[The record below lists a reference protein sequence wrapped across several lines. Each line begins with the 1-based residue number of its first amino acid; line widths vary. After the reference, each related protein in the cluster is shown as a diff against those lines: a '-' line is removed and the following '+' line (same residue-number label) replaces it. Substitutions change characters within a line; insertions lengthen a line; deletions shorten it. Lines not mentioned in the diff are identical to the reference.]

1 LSLAAAAALLLV
13 IGVRVCYVFSHHVNG
28 DEPQHLH
35 VVWAWTQGLLP
46 YRDVFDNH
54 TPLFHL
60 LMAPL
65 FAAFGERADILIPMR
80 LAMIPLFLGML
91 ALTYRIGR
99 TLFSRAVGFWAA
111 ILTGLFP
118 LFFLTTVEFRPDNL
132 WTVLWLLALAIAIS
146 GPFSP
151 ARSWLLG
158 LVLGAAV
165 SVSMKTVTLLAG
177 LGVAAVSVAY
187 LEHRRGRLPI
197 ERLFRHLWRG
207 ALGFLSIPGALV
219 LLFAWHGALGSMYY
233 GVVQHNL
240 VPGLDHWNE
249 GFREDILLVS
259 PLPFLAW
266 LAPWPGR
273 GADEPLAIP
282 KVLILLTTVFSSV
295 LIYAFWPLLT
305 PQDLLPIAPLVMVF
319 IAALLVRLRRVRP
332 RLPALGLRWP
342 VIALVLPA
350 AIATAESASLL
361 SREPPVEN
369 RTAELEQILQE
380 VLELTGPQDFVMDL
394 KGGTVFRRRPF
405 YFALETITRARIS
418 LGLIAD
424 TIPEELVA
432 TRTCVATEDN
442 WWFPPKGRRFLQEHY
457 IPVGHLRVV
466 GERLGP
472 PEGTD
477 GIAFDIAVPARYA
490 LVQTAGPVKG
500 GWLDGKPYLGP
511 SALRPGRHVFR
522 PPAGTVAPLAV
533 VWARAVAHGLSPFS
547 PAVERAR
554 L

>member
-1 LSLAAAAALLLV
+1 
-13 IGVRVCYVFSHHVNG
+13 
-28 DEPQHLH
+28 
-35 VVWAWTQGLLP
+35 
-46 YRDVFDNH
+46 
-54 TPLFHL
+54 
-60 LMAPL
+60 MAPL
-65 FAAFGERADILIPMR
+65 FAALGERADILIPMR

-91 ALTYRIGR
+91 ALTYWIGR
-99 TLFSRAVGFWAA
+99 TLFSRVVGFWAA
-111 ILTGLFP
+111 VLTGLFR

-132 WTVLWLLALAIAIS
+132 WTVLWLLALALAIS
-146 GPFSP
+146 GTFGP
-151 ARSWLLG
+151 ARTWLVG

-177 LGVAAVSVAY
+177 LGVAAASVAY

-197 ERLFRHLWRG
+197 DTIFRHLWRG
-207 ALGFLSIPGALV
+207 ALAFLSIPATLV

-240 VPGLDHWNE
+240 VPGLGHWDE
-249 GFREDILLVS
+249 GFREGIVLVS

-273 GADEPLAIP
+273 WAGEPLAFHKI
-282 KVLILLTTVFSSV
+282 LILLTTVFSSV
-295 LIYAFWPLLT
+295 LMYAFWPLFT

-319 IAALLVRLRRVRP
+319 IAALLVGLRRVGP
-332 RLPALGLRWP
+332 RSPALRLRWP
-342 VIALVLPA
+342 VIALLLPA
-350 AIATAESASLL
+350 AIATAESVSLL

-369 RTAELEQILQE
+369 RTAELEQTLQE
-380 VLELTGPQDFVMDL
+380 VLGLTGPRDFVMDL
-394 KGGTVFRRRPF
+394 KGGAVFRRRPF

-424 TIPEELVA
+424 IIPEDLVA
-432 TRTCVATEDN
+432 NRTCVATHDN
-442 WWFPPKGRRFLQEHY
+442 WWFPPRGRRFLQEHY
-457 IPVGHLRVV
+457 VPVGHLRVV

-477 GIAFDIAVPARYA
+477 GIAFDIVIPARYA
-490 LVQTAGPVKG
+490 IVQAAGPVKG

-511 SALRPGRHVFR
+511 SSLAPGRHVFR

-533 VWARAVAHGLSPFS
+533 VWDRAVAHGLSPFS